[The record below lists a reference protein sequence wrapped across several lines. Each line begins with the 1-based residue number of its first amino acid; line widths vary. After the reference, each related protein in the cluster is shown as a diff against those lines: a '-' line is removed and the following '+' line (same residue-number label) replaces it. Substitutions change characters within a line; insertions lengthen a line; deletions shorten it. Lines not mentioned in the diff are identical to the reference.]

1 MLVCNVC
8 QVSRVLYDDDDK
20 VHSVM
25 TEKHATQLNGVK
37 LIRSLSASADD
48 QNYIAKSSPKG
59 INGKILGGILV

>member
-25 TEKHATQLNGVK
+25 TEKHATQFNGVK
-37 LIRSLSASADD
+37 LIRPLSASADD
-48 QNYIAKSSPKG
+48 QNYIVQSSPKC
-59 INGKILGGILV
+59 INGQILGGILV